1 MSGAAAG
8 LSDGS
13 PAAAGGLG
21 SVVKVPAGV
30 AAPVGEG
37 ATADCSE
44 CDVGVDD
51 VGVDTGVPATAGEGS
66 PTGGSG
72 LVAATGVA
80 TAAGEGCSE
89 PAVAAGA
96 GVATTA
102 EDCTA
107 GSFGVAAGGV
117 GVCIPAVAAS
127 VTD

>member
-1 MSGAAAG
+1 MSDAAAG

-44 CDVGVDD
+44 CDVGVD
-51 VGVDTGVPATAGEGS
+51 TGVPATAGEGS

-72 LVAATGVA
+72 LAA
-80 TAAGEGCSE
+80 
-89 PAVAAGA
+89 AAGA

-107 GSFGVAAGGV
+107 DSFGVAAGGV

>member
-1 MSGAAAG
+1 LSDAAAG

-44 CDVGVDD
+44 CDVGVD
-51 VGVDTGVPATAGEGS
+51 TGVPATAGEGS

-72 LVAATGVA
+72 LAATTGVA

-89 PAVAAGA
+89 SGVAAGA